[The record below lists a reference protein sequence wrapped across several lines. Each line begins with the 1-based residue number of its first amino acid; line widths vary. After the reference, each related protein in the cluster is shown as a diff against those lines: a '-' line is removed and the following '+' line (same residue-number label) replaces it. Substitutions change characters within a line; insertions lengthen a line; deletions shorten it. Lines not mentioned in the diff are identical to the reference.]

1 MPVHIQKGNHK
12 PLRDGKANT
21 IGWPFLF
28 FQATIIFHLTT
39 IIYFLSRVKYTHRN
53 PGTWHHPIMAS
64 RSKSKISPSISG
76 PARLPGDISSGT
88 TPLILGTY
96 TTKRQFFCP
105 PHTQNTLV
113 RQDDHSRYSYSR
125 CKIGGGGESLF
136 DGSSEIELAHHRSP
150 WSRVCTHSRVGSMAA
165 PWVWNHPAHFFGRLL
180 ALHSGLWA
188 VFWHNLSF
196 PSEMAHFI
204 ADWLTVSVCLLPVE
218 SWASK
223 GHFFHFNH
231 LCSL

>member
-1 MPVHIQKGNHK
+1 M
-12 PLRDGKANT
+12 A
-21 IGWPFLF
+21 FSF

-39 IIYFLSRVKYTHRN
+39 VIYFLSRVKYTHRN
-53 PGTWHHPIMAS
+53 PGTPHHPIMAS

-96 TTKRQFFCP
+96 TTKRQVFCP

-136 DGSSEIELAHHRSP
+136 DGSSEVELAHHQVLLKPSMHTFSGRVHGCSLGLEPSSP
-150 WSRVCTHSRVGSMAA
+150 FLWEAFGST
-165 PWVWNHPAHFFGRLL
+165 
-180 ALHSGLWA
+180 LWT
-188 VFWHNLSF
+188 LG
-196 PSEMAHFI
+196 
-204 ADWLTVSVCLLPVE
+204 CLLTQP
-218 SWASK
+218 
-223 GHFFHFNH
+223 FFSIRNGPFH
-231 LCSL
+231 S